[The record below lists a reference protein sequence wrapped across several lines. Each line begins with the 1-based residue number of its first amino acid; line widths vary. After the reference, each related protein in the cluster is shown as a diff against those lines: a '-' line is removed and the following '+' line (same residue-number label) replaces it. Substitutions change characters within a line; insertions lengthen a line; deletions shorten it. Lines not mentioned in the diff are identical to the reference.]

1 MITRPVVG
9 GDGTYCS
16 VTHSLPLILPSID
29 TEDDPSP
36 CDNVISTLSSNL
48 RIGGISPNDWGVEDV
63 RVVCSSLETVVGGF
77 VVVSR
82 PIVVVFSIKSE

>member
-1 MITRPVVG
+1 
-9 GDGTYCS
+9 
-16 VTHSLPLILPSID
+16 VTHNLPPILPSID

-48 RIGGISPNDWGVEDV
+48 RMGGISSNDCGVEDV

-82 PIVVVFSIKSE
+82 PIVVVCSS